1 MLAES
6 DNSPTAASYHNV
18 SLVTTVVSTVAVF
31 LLSSVI
37 FFTVGALCMRLLQS
51 RPIEEDDGTLGNHM
65 ALEDVQSW
73 PVPIYESLHVST
85 PRNDYDVKENIAYD
99 HIFA

>member
-1 MLAES
+1 M
-6 DNSPTAASYHNV
+6 
-18 SLVTTVVSTVAVF
+18 VSTVAVF

-51 RPIEEDDGTLGNHM
+51 RPIEENDGTLFNHNM
-65 ALEDVQSW
+65 ALEDVQSQ

-99 HIFA
+99 HIVVQQ